1 LRSEKEARRKTKRG
15 PRLPEHLPVVE
26 EVLVPEVVQSE
37 PSEWRRIGEEVSE
50 QLDYEPARFWRRRL
64 VRPKYVHRSEVDA
77 LPVVAP
83 LPVVLQERCMA
94 APGLLAQILVAK
106 YADHLP
112 LYRQESIYWSRHQVW
127 LPRQTMVRWVEL
139 AGDWLEPIYKEIRRE
154 VFANGYVQVDET
166 PVKYLEP
173 GYGKARQGYLW
184 TTHRPGGDTVYHW
197 ETSRAAECLGRVVP
211 SDFKG
216 IMQTDGYEA
225 YPCYA
230 RSRVGEIRL
239 AGCWAHARRGFFE
252 AQEESPRLAGF
263 ILLQIGHLY
272 ALEKRLKH
280 ERAGPALREARRLA
294 ESVPILRRLKKVLL
308 RLQKRR
314 QILPK
319 SNFGKAIAYA
329 LERWDELEMYAYEGR
344 VEIDNNPCERAIRP
358 TAVGKKNWLFIGEAH
373 AGNRSAIVYTLIEC
387 CRRRGIDPFAYLKDV
402 LTRLPAATNWTI
414 GELTPGAWA
423 AAQGRSIKA
432 VA

>member
-1 LRSEKEARRKTKRG
+1 
-15 PRLPEHLPVVE
+15 
-26 EVLVPEVVQSE
+26 
-37 PSEWRRIGEEVSE
+37 
-50 QLDYEPARFWRRRL
+50 
-64 VRPKYVHRSEVDA
+64 
-77 LPVVAP
+77 
-83 LPVVLQERCMA
+83 M
-94 APGLLAQILVAK
+94 
-106 YADHLP
+106 
-112 LYRQESIYWSRHQVW
+112 
-127 LPRQTMVRWVEL
+127 
-139 AGDWLEPIYKEIRRE
+139 
-154 VFANGYVQVDET
+154 
-166 PVKYLEP
+166 
-173 GYGKARQGYLW
+173 
-184 TTHRPGGDTVYHW
+184 
-197 ETSRAAECLGRVVP
+197 
-211 SDFKG
+211 
-216 IMQTDGYEA
+216 
-225 YPCYA
+225 
-230 RSRVGEIRL
+230 
-239 AGCWAHARRGFFE
+239 
-252 AQEESPRLAGF
+252 LAGF

-358 TAVGKKNWLFIGEAH
+358 TAAGKKNWLFIGEAH
-373 AGNRSAIVYTLIEC
+373 AGNRSAIVYTLIE

>member
-1 LRSEKEARRKTKRG
+1 
-15 PRLPEHLPVVE
+15 
-26 EVLVPEVVQSE
+26 
-37 PSEWRRIGEEVSE
+37 
-50 QLDYEPARFWRRRL
+50 
-64 VRPKYVHRSEVDA
+64 
-77 LPVVAP
+77 
-83 LPVVLQERCMA
+83 
-94 APGLLAQILVAK
+94 
-106 YADHLP
+106 
-112 LYRQESIYWSRHQVW
+112 
-127 LPRQTMVRWVEL
+127 MVRWVEL
-139 AGDWLEPIYKEIRRE
+139 AADWLEPIYKEIRRE
-154 VFANGYVQVDET
+154 VFSNGYVQVDET
-166 PVKYLEP
+166 PVRYLDP

-184 TTHRPGGDTVYHW
+184 TAHRPGGDTVYHW
-197 ETSRAAECLGRVVP
+197 ETSRAAECLRRVVP
-211 SDFKG
+211 VDFKG

-230 RSRVGEIRL
+230 RSRAGAVRL

-263 ILLQIGHLY
+263 ILLQIRHLY
-272 ALEKRLKH
+272 ALEKRLKQ

-294 ESVPILRRLKKVLL
+294 ESIPILRRLKKVLL
-308 RLQKRR
+308 RLQMRR

-329 LERWDELEMYAYEGR
+329 LERWEELETYACEGR
-344 VEIDNNPCERAIRP
+344 VEIDNNPCERSIRP

-423 AAQGRSIKA
+423 AAQVRPIA
-432 VA
+432 AAA